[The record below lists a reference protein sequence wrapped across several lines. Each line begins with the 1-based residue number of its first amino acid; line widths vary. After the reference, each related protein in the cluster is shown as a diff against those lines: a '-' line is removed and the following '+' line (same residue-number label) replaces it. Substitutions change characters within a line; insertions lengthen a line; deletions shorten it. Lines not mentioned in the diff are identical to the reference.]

1 MAGDKETQK
10 KLQDQDILETVL
22 NETKHMA
29 TSLNQYILESANEE
43 LRRDYMVV
51 LGEVYG
57 RQKQV
62 YDLMQQKGYY
72 NPKPA
77 QQQDIAELQNKLAQ
91 AEQGGGQQE
100 TGQSQPVQ

>member
-1 MAGDKETQK
+1 MAGNTEEK
-10 KLQDQDILETVL
+10 KLQDQDILQSVL
-22 NETKHMA
+22 NETKQMA
-29 TSLNQYILESANEE
+29 TAVNQYILEASGEE

-51 LGEVYG
+51 LGEIYG

-77 QQQDIAELQNKLAQ
+77 QQQDIAEIQNRLTR
-91 AEQGGGQQE
+91 EQQEDGQQ
-100 TGQSQPVQ
+100 TTDQSQQMA

>member
-1 MAGDKETQK
+1 MAENKAEQK
-10 KLQDQDILETVL
+10 KLQDQDILQNVL
-22 NETKHMA
+22 NETKQMA
-29 TSLNQYILESANEE
+29 TSLNQYILESSSEE
-43 LRRDYMVV
+43 LRRDYMIV

-77 QQQDIAELQNKLAQ
+77 QQQDIAELQNRLTQ
-91 AEQGGGQQE
+91 DQQGGEQQE
-100 TGQSQPVQ
+100 TGQSQQMQ

>member
-1 MAGDKETQK
+1 MAGNKEEQK
-10 KLQDQDILETVL
+10 NLQDQDIMQNIL
-22 NETKHMA
+22 NGTKHMA
-29 TSLNQYILESANEE
+29 TSLNQYILESSSEE

-77 QQQDIAELQNKLAQ
+77 QQQDIAEIQNRLTQ
-91 AEQGGGQQE
+91 EQQGGGQQE
-100 TGQSQPVQ
+100 TGQSQQMQ